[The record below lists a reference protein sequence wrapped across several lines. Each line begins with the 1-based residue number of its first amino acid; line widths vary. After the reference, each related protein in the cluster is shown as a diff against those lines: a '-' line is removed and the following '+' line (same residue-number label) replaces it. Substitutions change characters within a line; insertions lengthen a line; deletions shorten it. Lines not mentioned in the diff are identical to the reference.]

1 MTRLGRNSGRNLFVV
16 AGCAMLLTAC
26 SGGGGTSIDVGTP
39 PSPSVTSPPTGWAL
53 AFAPQ
58 VTFTTG
64 TNPAGTALGDVN
76 GDGTLDLAVT
86 NFFSGTISVLLNTT
100 APGAAT
106 PNFATQVQFG
116 TGVTGGATRVAMGDV
131 NGDGKLDL
139 AVDNEYNNN
148 VWVLLNTTALGA
160 ATPSF
165 ATQVQFPS
173 GTPGDDPYAVALGDV
188 NGDGKLDVAVANY
201 NSGTV
206 SVFLNQTALG
216 AATPSFSAQIQFS
229 TGNGA
234 SSVRLGDVNGDGK
247 VDLAVSNPFGNTVSV
262 LLNTTASGATT
273 PSFATLASCAVGSSP
288 TAVALGDVNGDGK
301 EDLMVS
307 NFFSDTVSVLLNTTA
322 PGATTPS
329 FASQV
334 PFSTGSGA
342 NDVALGDVNGDGKLD
357 VAVPNWNSG
366 TVSVL
371 LNQ

>member
-1 MTRLGRNSGRNLFVV
+1 
-16 AGCAMLLTAC
+16 
-26 SGGGGTSIDVGTP
+26 
-39 PSPSVTSPPTGWAL
+39 
-53 AFAPQ
+53 
-58 VTFTTG
+58 
-64 TNPAGTALGDVN
+64 VN

-148 VWVLLNTTALGA
+148 VWVLLNTTALGAATPSFAGPVSFTTGISPFAVALGDLNGDGKLDLTVPNFRDNTFSVMLNTTALGA

-273 PSFATLASCAVGSSP
+273 PSFATLASFAVGSSP